1 MEDSM
6 LFSKQKQSAIGYLIV
21 GLGNPDKKYENTRH
35 NAGFNAVDRI
45 AGELHTD
52 IKKMKFKSLVGEVT
66 IAEQKCLL
74 MKPMTYMN
82 NSGEAVVEAMNFYK
96 VPIEHVIVI
105 FDDISLE
112 PSQMRVRR
120 KGSHGGHNGIKSIIQ
135 LAGKDDFPRIKLG
148 VGKKPHPDYD
158 LADWVLSSFKKD
170 EQIKMSEAY
179 NKCEEIA
186 ALIIKGNIDEAMNRY
201 N

>member
-1 MEDSM
+1 M

-35 NAGFNAVDRI
+35 NAGFNAVDTI

>member
-1 MEDSM
+1 MIFGKKNSIDY
-6 LFSKQKQSAIGYLIV
+6 IVV

-35 NAGFNAVDRI
+35 NAGFNAIDAI
-45 AGELHTD
+45 AKSLNAD
-52 IKKMKFKSLVGEVT
+52 VKKMKFKSLIGEVK
-66 IAEQKCLL
+66 IKDIKCLL
-74 MKPMTYMN
+74 MKPLTYMN

-120 KGSHGGHNGIKSIIQ
+120 KGTHGGHNGIKSIIH
-135 LAGKDDFPRIKLG
+135 LTGEENFPRVKLG
-148 VGKKPHPDYD
+148 VGKKPHPDYN
-158 LADWVLSSFKKD
+158 LADWVLSNFNKD
-170 EQIKMSEAY
+170 EKLEMSKAY
-179 NKCEEIA
+179 DKCEDIVS
-186 ALIIKGNIDEAMNRY
+186 LIIQNNIDEAMNKY